1 MATILIVDDDLL
13 ICEMLC
19 DLLSEQHSCDMA
31 LTAEEAMTL
40 MRKGSYDVVIS
51 DIAMP
56 EMSGIDLL
64 GFIRANHPAT
74 PVIVITGAMVNKDA
88 ENLSRQGIFDY
99 MMKPLQL
106 KTLER
111 SVNRA
116 LQRRQ
121 ELLNQLR

>member
-1 MATILIVDDDLL
+1 MATILIVDDDSL

-121 ELLNQLR
+121 ELLNQMR

>member
-1 MATILIVDDDLL
+1 MATILIVDDDPL

-19 DLLSEQHSCDMA
+19 DLLSEQHNCDMA
-31 LTAEEAMTL
+31 VTAEEAMTL
-40 MRKGSYDVVIS
+40 MRGGSYDVVIS

-106 KTLER
+106 ATLER

-116 LQRRQ
+116 IQRRQ
-121 ELLNQLR
+121 ALLSQMK

>member
-19 DLLSEQHSCDMA
+19 DLLSGQNTCHMA
-31 LTAEEAMTL
+31 VTAEEAMTF
-40 MRKGSYDVVIS
+40 MHRESYDVVIS

-56 EMSGIDLL
+56 AMSGIDLL

-74 PVIVITGAMVNKDA
+74 PVIVITGAMGNKDA
-88 ENLSRQGIFDY
+88 ENLYRQGIFGY

-106 KTLER
+106 EALEKTVE
-111 SVNRA
+111 RA

-121 ELLNQLR
+121 VLLAQMR

>member
-1 MATILIVDDDLL
+1 MATILIVDDDLS

-19 DLLSEQHSCDMA
+19 DLLSEQHTCDMVV
-31 LTAEEAMTL
+31 TAEEAMTL

-106 KTLER
+106 QALER

-121 ELLNQLR
+121 ALLNQMK